1 MTTPKYLF
9 VYHMTCNANVASPE
23 QMQEMLG
30 RWQAWK
36 NEFKQQIV
44 DLGDGLKPGGKLL
57 ANGVVTDGPFPESK
71 DVVGGYSIIAAAS
84 YEQALVVARACPFA
98 ATPGGRIEIRELAGH

>member
-9 VYHMTCNANVASPE
+9 IYHMSCNASVASPD

-30 RWQAWK
+30 RWNAWK
-36 NEFKQQIV
+36 GQFKQQIV

-71 DVVGGYSIIAAAS
+71 EVVGGYSIIAAES

-98 ATPGGRIEIRELAGH
+98 ANPGGRIEIRELAGH